1 MNEGFPFLSA
11 LLVVPAIG
19 AFVLIAQGDRLA
31 RSKWIAFGFALAE
44 LGIAVALALR
54 FDSNVSGPQAV
65 ERHDWIPSFGIHY
78 HLGIDGLSFALI
90 VLTTF
95 LTAVATLASFRGI
108 ATREREFYALLLLL
122 EAGTIGVFVSL
133 DLFLFYVFW
142 EVMLLPMVF
151 LIGIFGHGERV
162 HAATKFFLYTLAGSL
177 FMLIGLLTVALY
189 YHAQTG
195 NYSFDA
201 RELAGVTMPENLQR
215 WAFLALFVG
224 FAVKVPLFPL
234 HTWLPDAHTEAP
246 TAGSVMLAAILLK
259 MGVYGFLRIAIPLLP
274 AAATAAAPWV
284 GALAIVGIVYG
295 AIVAMSQ
302 PDMKR
307 LVAYSSISHLGF
319 VVLGVFAFTPQSL
332 DGALLQMVNHGLSTG
347 ALFLIV
353 GMIYERRHTREIA
366 EFGGLAKE
374 TPVLATFLMIASL
387 SSIGLPGLNGFV
399 GEFLILIGVFRSH
412 VVWAIAVVLGI
423 VLGAAYLLT
432 LYRRVIFGKVTNPKN
447 RGMQDLTRREIVLLA
462 PIVALML
469 WIGLYPGPVLRTFH
483 RASESVLMR
492 VASPSQANAGEVPTW
507 KR

>member
-1 MNEGFPFLSA
+1 M
-11 LLVVPAIG
+11 LVVPAAG
-19 AFVLIAQGDRLA
+19 ALVVLALGERMARAKWVALA
-31 RSKWIAFGFALAE
+31 VALAE
-44 LGIAVALALR
+44 LLLGLALVFR
-54 FDSNVSGPQAV
+54 FDSGVAGPQAV
-65 ERHDWIPSFGIHY
+65 ENHEWIRALGIRY
-78 HLGIDGLSFALI
+78 HLGVDGLSFALV
-90 VLTTF
+90 VLTAL
-95 LTAVATLASFRGI
+95 LTAIATVASFRGI

-151 LIGIFGHGERV
+151 LIGIFGHGDRI

-177 FMLIGLLTVALY
+177 FMLVGLLIVALG
-189 YHAQTG
+189 HHSQTG
-195 NYSFDA
+195 TWSFDA
-201 RELAGVTMPENLQR
+201 QDLAGVPLSASLQK

-246 TAGSVMLAAILLK
+246 TAGSVLLAGILLK

-274 AAATAAAPWV
+274 AAATAAAPWI

-319 VVLGVFAFTPQSL
+319 VVLGVFAFTPQAL

-353 GMIYERRHTREIA
+353 GMIDERRHTREIA
-366 EFGGLAKE
+366 EFGGLAHE
-374 TPVLATFLMIASL
+374 TPVLATFLMIATL

-399 GEFLILIGVFRSH
+399 GEFLILIGVFRH
-412 VVWAIAVVLGI
+412 DVLWAAAVVLGI
-423 VLGAAYLLT
+423 VLGAAYLLV
-432 LYRRVIFGKVTNPKN
+432 LYRRVMYGKVTNPKN
-447 RGMQDLTRREIVLLA
+447 KGMRDLSRRELLVLA
-462 PIVALML
+462 PIVALMF
-469 WIGLYPGPVLRTFH
+469 WIGLYPTPVLRTFRH
-483 RASESVLMR
+483 ATDGVLER
-492 VASPSQANAGEVPTW
+492 VAAPAHASAEGETPW